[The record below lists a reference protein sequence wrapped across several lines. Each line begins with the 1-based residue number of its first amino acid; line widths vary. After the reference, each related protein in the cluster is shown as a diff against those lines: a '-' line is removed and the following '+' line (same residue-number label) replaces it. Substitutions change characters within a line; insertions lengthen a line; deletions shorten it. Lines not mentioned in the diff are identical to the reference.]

1 MGQKFSR
8 FLLTKVMKW
17 EIVKDCKIES
27 KGIVLGVPH
36 TSIWDFII
44 TYFYCN
50 AIGEKVKV
58 MIKKE
63 LFFWPLG
70 PIIKALGGIP
80 IDRKHST
87 GVVKQVIDQF
97 KSSDKF
103 LLCIAPEG
111 TRKPVKRWKTG
122 FHSIAKAAEVPVYL
136 GFFDWKNKRIGVSR
150 TFEIS
155 DNPKADLLE
164 IQRYY
169 KSLNM
174 DGKHKGHYLFMDEV

>member
-1 MGQKFSR
+1 MLLNR
-8 FLLTKVMKW
+8 LLTNL
-17 EIVKDCKIES
+17 S
-27 KGIVLGVPH
+27 
-36 TSIWDFII
+36 
-44 TYFYCN
+44 
-50 AIGEKVKV
+50 
-58 MIKKE
+58 
-63 LFFWPLG
+63 
-70 PIIKALGGIP
+70 
-80 IDRKHST
+80 
-87 GVVKQVIDQF
+87 QVIN
-97 KSSDKF
+97 S
-103 LLCIAPEG
+103 IAPEG